1 MKSFKLIILIL
12 VVFLKTGN
20 VLSDNNLFSVNNISV
35 EKNDNISSKQLA
47 NKAIKDAYIQLTK
60 KILLK
65 KDIPI
70 VSNLSDTKIRELVTY
85 HNISKNKEEE
95 TNLINFNVTFDKD
108 KMHDLFFKKGISYS
122 DIDDKEF
129 YVLPVLLNEN
139 EIFIFSNNYF
149 YENWNNIGNDT
160 LIEFILPL
168 ENIETIQNINK
179 LKNNLLDLELNL
191 LFGEYSNKNLAVV
204 LIQNN
209 KIKEKK
215 IYLKTRIQNKV
226 IAKNL
231 NLTGNNLSIN
241 KLNEKII
248 IDVKDEL
255 INLVKSQNLIDVR
268 TPSFLNVKLNLNKQ
282 SNLVL
287 LKSKI
292 KNVDLV
298 ENIFVQNFNKN
309 YVNVKIKYFG
319 RLEKILNQLKDE
331 DINLELNNDQ
341 WVIKTL

>member
-20 VLSDNNLFSVNNISV
+20 VLSENNLFSVNNILI
-35 EKNDNISSKQLA
+35 EKNDNLSSKQLA
-47 NKAIKDAYIQLTK
+47 NKAIKDAYFQLIK
-60 KILLK
+60 RILLK
-65 KDIPI
+65 KDISI
-70 VSNLSDTKIRELVTY
+70 VSNLSEAKIRALVTY
-85 HNISKNKEEE
+85 YNISKNKEEE
-95 TNLINFNVTFDKD
+95 TNLINFNITFDKD
-108 KMHDLFFKKGISYS
+108 KMHDLFFKNGISYS
-122 DIDDKEF
+122 DIGDKEF
-129 YVLPVLLNEN
+129 YILPVLLTEN

-149 YENWNNIGNDT
+149 YENWNNVGNDT
-160 LIEFILPL
+160 LLEFILPL
-168 ENIETIQNINK
+168 ENIEIIQNINQS
-179 LKNNLLDLELNL
+179 KNNLLDLELNL
-191 LFGEYSNKNLAVV
+191 LFGEYSDKNLAVV

-209 KIKEKK
+209 KPNEKK

-231 NLTGNNLSIN
+231 NLARNNLSMN

-248 IDVKDEL
+248 IDAKDEL

-287 LKSKI
+287 LKSRI
-292 KNVDLV
+292 KNIDLV
-298 ENIFVQNFNKN
+298 ENILVQNFSKN

-319 RLEKILNQLKDE
+319 SLEKILNQLKNE
-331 DINLELNNDQ
+331 DINLEFNNDQ